1 MGKHLIISRSQRF
14 ALISKVSL
22 VLTIDGVV
30 MLSIRN
36 LAVFS
41 RHIYTIFF
49 SSVIVY
55 PYMSTSPNNGDD
67 KNVPP
72 NSSTVILLLLTM
84 ADTTWRLFVP
94 TVGLT
99 VLGLVLDKQFVTMP
113 WLMIAG
119 IILGAGLAVLLVKL
133 QLKKVKK

>member
-1 MGKHLIISRSQRF
+1 VI
-14 ALISKVSL
+14 
-22 VLTIDGVV
+22 
-30 MLSIRN
+30 
-36 LAVFS
+36 FS
-41 RHIYTIFF
+41 WHDYTIVF

-99 VLGLVLDKQFVTMP
+99 VLGLVLDKQFATTP

-119 IILGAGLAVLLVKL
+119 IVLGAGLAVLLVKL

>member
-1 MGKHLIISRSQRF
+1 VVGGFQGF
-14 ALISKVSL
+14 ALCFKLPFALATGDV
-22 VLTIDGVV
+22 VLLFV
-30 MLSIRN
+30 RN
-36 LAVFS
+36 LMIFS
-41 RHIYTIFF
+41 WHDYTIFF
-49 SSVIVY
+49 SSAIVY
-55 PYMSTSPNNGDD
+55 PYMGTSPNNGDD

-99 VLGLVLDKQFVTMP
+99 VLGLVLDKQFATTP
-113 WLMIAG
+113 WLMIVG
-119 IILGAGLAVLLVKL
+119 VVIGTVLAVLLVKL

>member
-1 MGKHLIISRSQRF
+1 MAAGHIVLF
-14 ALISKVSL
+14 FVWDL
-22 VLTIDGVV
+22 VI
-30 MLSIRN
+30 
-36 LAVFS
+36 FS
-41 RHIYTIFF
+41 WHDYTIFF

-94 TVGLT
+94 TVGFT
-99 VLGLVLDKQFVTMP
+99 VLGLVLDKQFATMP

-119 IILGAGLAVLLVKL
+119 IVIGAGLAVLLVKL

>member
-1 MGKHLIISRSQRF
+1 MI
-14 ALISKVSL
+14 
-22 VLTIDGVV
+22 
-30 MLSIRN
+30 
-36 LAVFS
+36 FS
-41 RHIYTIFF
+41 WHDYTIFS

-55 PYMSTSPNNGDD
+55 PYMGTSPNNGDD

-99 VLGLVLDKQFVTMP
+99 VLGLVLDKQFATTP
-113 WLMIAG
+113 WLMIVG
-119 IILGAGLAVLLVKL
+119 IVIGTVLAVLLVKL